1 MLQKLFATSLALACF
16 IGSYSQDSLVAA
28 TEEPAP
34 KPLISGSVDVYYRYN
49 FANAKHVGDGATNNY
64 TSFTNS
70 QNSFELGM
78 ASVRLDHSIGKVS
91 VVADLGF
98 GKRAEDFS
106 YNDDKTMM
114 AIKQAYLTYAVND
127 KLKLTAGSWAT
138 HVGYELVD
146 PYLNRNYSMSYMFS
160 FGPFFH
166 TGIKAEYVSG
176 KSGFMVSLV
185 NPNDLKTA
193 SFQQKMIG
201 AQYSYAASDSWK
213 FFFNYIG
220 GKMSEEINLQQIDAV
235 LTGTI
240 TDKFSIGYNGT
251 VQSQKGKDSIGKYGS
266 SDSWWGSALYFN
278 VDPSPK
284 FGLTL
289 RTEYFDDKKSVLGFE
304 GNIFATTL
312 SANLKAG
319 PLVIIPEFRLEN
331 ANKELFVK
339 ESGAGTKST
348 ATALLAAV
356 YRF

>member
-1 MLQKLFATSLALACF
+1 MLQKIFATSLALVCF
-16 IGSYSQDSLVAA
+16 ITSYSQDSAVAV
-28 TEEPAP
+28 TEEPAT

-49 FANAKHVGDGATNNY
+49 FANPKASGMFNNN

-78 ASVRLDHSIGKVS
+78 ASVRLDHSFGKVS

-106 YNDDKTMM
+106 YNDEKTMM
-114 AIKQAYLTYAVND
+114 AIKQAYVSYAVSD
-127 KLKLTAGSWAT
+127 KLKLSAGSWAT

-146 PYLNRNYSMSYMFS
+146 PQLNRNYSMSYMFS
-160 FGPFFH
+160 YGPFFH
-166 TGIKAEYVSG
+166 TGVKAELSAG
-176 KSGFMVSLV
+176 KSGFMVSVV

-201 AQYSYAASDSWK
+201 AQYSYAASDNWK
-213 FFFNYIG
+213 FYLNYIG
-220 GKMSEEINLQQIDAV
+220 GKLNEATNLQQIDAV
-235 LTGTI
+235 LLGTI

-251 VQSQKGKDSIGKYGS
+251 MQSQKAKDSIGKYGG
-266 SDSWWGSALYFN
+266 SDSWWGSAVYLN
-278 VDPSPK
+278 LDPSPK

-289 RTEYFDDKKSVLGFE
+289 RTEYFDDKKNVLGFE
-304 GNIFATTL
+304 GNIIATTL

-319 PLVIIPEFRLEN
+319 PLTIIPEFRLEN
-331 ANKELFVK
+331 SNRELFVK
-339 ESGAGTKST
+339 DSGAGTKST
-348 ATALLAAV
+348 ATALIAAV